1 MEAGYDYLLLRGRRH
16 LFSLTA
22 VFLLAFGALLVVGGG
37 AFYAYAAKAR
47 ADLGQ
52 LNASLP
58 EPARTFPDDQDT
70 ELTAVGP
77 VVAVETAR
85 APAPPPGISPA
96 DIAEQQVPWA
106 DPLAVEAWSNPL
118 EYEPRDYREQV
129 LLQGFTPMSLDQA
142 LPVGSQAAATRILVP
157 ALGIDSVVNQLAIL
171 DLGDSRAY
179 ATPVNSVGHIPQS
192 ANPGEA
198 GSSWF
203 FGHLESPVA
212 GEGSVFFH
220 LPKIA
225 QMLQDG
231 EEVLVIT
238 DSGAH
243 QYLYRIVSTNVVHQN
258 DMRLYNNGVA
268 NIHLVACVPRLA
280 YDHRLIVTG
289 ELVGV
294 K

>member
-16 LFSLTA
+16 LFSVTA
-22 VFLLAFGALLVVGGG
+22 VFLLVFGGLLLAGGG
-37 AFYAYAAKAR
+37 AYYAYAAIAKG
-47 ADLGQ
+47 DLDQ

-58 EPARTFPDDQDT
+58 EPGRTAPEGSDIPD
-70 ELTAVGP
+70 AP
-77 VVAVETAR
+77 AR
-85 APAPPPGISPA
+85 AVAPPPGISPEG
-96 DIAEQQVPWA
+96 IAGQGLTWT
-106 DPLAVEAWSNPL
+106 DPLEVDAWSSPL
-118 EYEPRDYREQV
+118 EYEPRDYRQQM
-129 LLQGFTPMSLDQA
+129 LLQGFLPLEQHQA
-142 LPVGSQAAATRILVP
+142 WPVGSQSPATRIIVP
-157 ALGIDSVVNQLAIL
+157 ALGIDSRVNPLEIR

-179 ATPVNSVGHIPQS
+179 ETPVNSVGHIPQS

-203 FGHLESPVA
+203 FGHLESPTI

-225 QMLQDG
+225 EMIRNG

-238 DSGAH
+238 DNGFH
-243 QYLYRIVSTNVVHQN
+243 QYLYRISSTEVVHEN
-258 DMRLYNNGVA
+258 DMKLYDNGDA
-268 NIHLVACVPRLA
+268 SIHLVACVPRLT